1 MNDQD
6 ISKQGIHSPQMI
18 QVQQPWLQDNKDEI
32 DLLDLLAAIWAG
44 RVKII
49 SFALVFAVLAA
60 AYALTAT
67 KWYESEFKIKPVK
80 SYELTGV
87 NNSELVKIS
96 STGVMNQLKEKL
108 FSPENFFKFYQ
119 EPEIRAAFRQKPDGL
134 SDQQYAYKIFNK
146 TIKMLEPKNVKKE
159 ASPVSP
165 FVGLQL
171 TYPEGVEGDEL
182 LLGYLSWTND
192 LIKAEMLKLFNFK
205 KTNELDLNT
214 KKAEKILSE
223 YKLTISN
230 KIQRLQES
238 DLFTL
243 KELNDQLTALRTKLV
258 KQNLQR
264 IQVLDENISIAK
276 KLKLQNPTSPSDFRK
291 NQKVE
296 GEIFR
301 AEFSSMDKQPLYY
314 RGYESLTAE
323 KAELVK
329 RNENNYPSNEIVE
342 LERKIEM
349 LKENREVEKLLERK
363 DPTPFLA
370 DYEKLL
376 KRNAYLNT
384 LVIEVE
390 TVNIY
395 QLDAFP
401 LPPVAPI
408 KPKKMLI
415 VALSIILGGFIGVM
429 YVLLS
434 GSIKVRRKERKD
446 QMSLNLGG

>member
-32 DLLDLLAAIWAG
+32 DLLDLLAALWAG

-67 KWYESEFKIKPVK
+67 KWYESEFKVK
-80 SYELTGV
+80 TAEPYELSGV

-96 STGVMNQLKEKL
+96 STGVLNQLKEKL
-108 FSPENFFKFYQ
+108 FSPEHFFKYYQ
-119 EPEIRAAFRQKPDGL
+119 TPEVMAAFNKKPEAL
-134 SDQQYAYKIFNK
+134 SAQQYAYSLFSNN
-146 TIKMLEPKNVKKE
+146 IKMLEPKAIKKGST
-159 ASPVSP
+159 AAAP
-165 FVGLQL
+165 FVGLRL
-171 TYPEGVEGDEL
+171 TFSEGVEGDEL
-182 LLGYLSWTND
+182 LLGYLYWTSQ
-192 LIKAEMLKLFNFK
+192 LLKADMIKLFEFK
-205 KTNELDLNT
+205 RNSELIHNT
-214 KKAEKILSE
+214 KKMDKILSE
-223 YKLTISN
+223 YKVTTQN
-230 KIQRLQES
+230 QIQRLEEA
-238 DLFTL
+238 DRFKLN
-243 KELNDQLTALRTKLV
+243 ELNDQLTALRTKLV
-258 KQNLQR
+258 KQNKKH
-264 IQVLDENISIAK
+264 IQILDENISIAK
-276 KLKLQNPTSPSDFRK
+276 KLKIQNPSTPSDFRK

-296 GEIFR
+296 GEVFR

-314 RGYESLTAE
+314 RGYESLAAE
-323 KAELVK
+323 KAELIK
-329 RNENNYPSNEIVE
+329 RTKNNYPSNEIVE
-342 LERKIEM
+342 IERQIEM
-349 LKENREVEKLLERK
+349 LKENREIEKLLDRK
-363 DPTPFLA
+363 NPAAFLG
-370 DYEKLL
+370 DYEKLQ

-384 LVIEVE
+384 LAIDVQ
-390 TVNIY
+390 TANLY
-395 QLDAFP
+395 QLDTFP